1 MVRSNPNL
9 QIVKEDSPEYKEVN
23 SLLRS
28 GWKHS
33 KKRKPQ
39 LRRLFKVV
47 NNDEHYKPFVAYQT
61 KIHSILQTEGKN
73 KDIAAVN
80 CLLFHGTTRACL
92 VGEDDAISGICNL
105 PRCALC
111 RIIEN
116 SFDVKFCGS
125 EHKFTRFGK
134 AIYTTS
140 CTSKADDYSSN
151 AHPSATARV
160 LLLSRVVLGKQF
172 KTKLNSSHLLE
183 PPEGY
188 HSVRGVPGVHLN
200 YEEAVVYNNDAIRP
214 AYLVVYGSK
223 PEINWLKTLQL
234 VFGTP
239 LA

>member
-1 MVRSNPNL
+1 MDGHDKIL
-9 QIVKEDSPEYKEVN
+9 QLVKDNSPEYKKVK
-23 SLLRS
+23 SLLKS

-33 KKRKPQ
+33 EKRKPQ
-39 LRRLFKVV
+39 LRRLFRIV
-47 NNDEHYKPFVAYQT
+47 NNDAHYKPFAAYQKRIQT
-61 KIHSILQTEGKN
+61 ALHSDSKGATSATE
-73 KDIAAVN
+73 

-105 PRCALC
+105 PRCSLC

-125 EHKFTRFGK
+125 QHKFKRFGK

-140 CTSKADDYSSN
+140 CTSKADDYASN
-151 AHPSATARV
+151 AHPSATTRV

-172 KTKLNSSHLLE
+172 TTKLNSSHLLE

-214 AYLVVYGSK
+214 AYLVVYQLK
-223 PEINWLKTLQL
+223 PKLKLSKTLQL
-234 VFGTP
+234 IFGTP